1 VPKTAT
7 EYYDDIERFEHNGA
21 SYVGKKATIQK
32 MKLAISEAEKA
43 AKDSKKKAEKDAEA
57 EEAKKKAKAEKD
69 AKKKKPAADA
79 SPKGKADDLDF
90 DIDEEGDLTELQQAL
105 IDCLMPAVKK

>member
-1 VPKTAT
+1 
-7 EYYDDIERFEHNGA
+7 
-21 SYVGKKATIQK
+21 
-32 MKLAISEAEKA
+32 MKLAIIEAEKA
-43 AKDSKKKAEKDAEA
+43 AEAKKKAEKAAEA
-57 EEAKKKAKAEKD
+57 EEAKKKAKADKD